1 MSMLPKLSETIVTS
15 DGYTK
20 TINTMGDTTHVM
32 VNHFCYHINQM
43 RDGEVKD
50 ACVALLLKSRQAN
63 AMQRELLQRKNLA
76 YIKMKELREQARLAQ
91 IEFDLASKDLENH
104 KVELAIKRMA
114 Q

>member
-1 MSMLPKLSETIVTS
+1 MTENESKVNTEPMK
-15 DGYTK
+15 YT
-20 TINTMGDTTHVM
+20 M
-32 VNHFCYHINQM
+32 QQQ
-43 RDGEVKD
+43 
-50 ACVALLLKSRQAN
+50 LLN
-63 AMQRELLQRKNLA
+63 RKNLA

>member
-1 MSMLPKLSETIVTS
+1 MSMLPKLSDTITTS

-20 TINTMGDTTHVM
+20 TISTMGDTTHVM
-32 VNHFCYHINQM
+32 VNHFCCHIAQM
-43 RDGEVKD
+43 EDGELKD

-63 AMQRELLQRKNLA
+63 SMQRELLQRKNLA

-91 IEFDLASKDLENH
+91 VEFDLATKDLEEH
-104 KVELAIKRMA
+104 KIQLAIKRMA

>member
-1 MSMLPKLSETIVTS
+1 MSMLPKLQETITTS

-32 VNHFCYHINQM
+32 VNHFCYHIGQM
-43 RDGEVKD
+43 EDGEVKD
-50 ACVALLLKSRQAN
+50 ACVALLLKSRQAK
-63 AMQRELLQRKNLA
+63 AMQQELLQRKNLA

-91 IEFDLASKDLENH
+91 IEFDLATKDLEEH